1 MAWCDFMQGLVEIP
15 PLGQLTVGKI
25 VTEMYYYC
33 ILKLVVNYGNDNNHN
48 HKYHLLQ
55 NYIIIFL
62 IFNFKEYL
70 RTQKY
75 FFSHIL
81 I

>member
-1 MAWCDFMQGLVEIP
+1 MQGLVEIP

-33 ILKLVVNYGNDNNHN
+33 ILKLVVNYGNDDNNN

-55 NYIIIFL
+55 NYIIIIFL
-62 IFNFKEYL
+62 IL
-70 RTQKY
+70 RNILEPKNI
-75 FFSHIL
+75 FSPIF
-81 I
+81 